1 MNKWLSSGRERFD
14 RMSLRERALVAGC
27 ALLGVIILWFQFAG
41 DPAWQQA
48 SRTDKQLK
56 DLQKN
61 LDNLRVQQQTL
72 QAKQQLD
79 PLRELR
85 QRLDMLEQHIAGV
98 DKQLGEKLHGLIA
111 PQQMA
116 QVLEAVLHSHRDLTL
131 LKLQSLA
138 PVAIRAERGTS
149 ESDNAEAPGVALY
162 RHGLQVEFEGN
173 YLATLNYLKA
183 LQELPWEFYWD
194 EVRLDVE
201 QYPKARVVITVHTLS
216 LKEGWIGV

>member
-1 MNKWLSSGRERFD
+1 MNKWLRPWLERFD
-14 RMSLRERALVAGC
+14 RMSQRERVLVAGC
-27 ALLGVIILWFQFAG
+27 ALLGVIILWFQFVG
-41 DPAWQQA
+41 DPAWQKA
-48 SRTDKQLK
+48 ARTDKQIK

-61 LDNLRVQQQTL
+61 LASLRQQQQTL
-72 QAKQQLD
+72 QVKQKQD

-116 QVLEAVLHSHRDLTL
+116 QVLEAVLHNHRDLTL

-138 PVAIRAERGTS
+138 PVAIRAERNTS
-149 ESDNAEAPGVALY
+149 ESDAAEEPGVALY

-173 YLATLNYLKA
+173 YLGTLKYLRA

-216 LKEGWIGV
+216 LREGWIGV